1 MWCHFYHYSY
11 CLILNQSNVLAY
23 KEQRQHKTRNYTVGI
38 RLDWKYLQ
46 NFYMTH
52 TKINMLIMLSV
63 FHIGPPSYSD
73 LQNPLELNPNI
84 EY

>member
-1 MWCHFYHYSY
+1 M
-11 CLILNQSNVLAY
+11 
-23 KEQRQHKTRNYTVGI
+23 
-38 RLDWKYLQ
+38 DWKYLQ
-46 NFYMTH
+46 KFYMTH